1 MSTEASYMTA
11 QDVMAYKAIKTSER
25 MEGLRGELDTLIK
38 SGLLAKLCKECQ
50 RLNGM
55 YSDCCDKL
63 DK

>member
-25 MEGLRGELDTLIK
+25 MEGLRGELDTLIE
-38 SGLLAKLCKECQ
+38 SGLLAELCKECK

-55 YSDCCDKL
+55 ASECSDKVN
-63 DK
+63 